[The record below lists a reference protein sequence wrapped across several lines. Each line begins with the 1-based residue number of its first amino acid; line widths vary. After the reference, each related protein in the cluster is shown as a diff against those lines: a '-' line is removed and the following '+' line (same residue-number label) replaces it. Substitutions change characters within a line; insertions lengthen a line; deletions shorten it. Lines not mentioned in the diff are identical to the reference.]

1 MTAQR
6 PADLTLSISFGSLGG
21 WTSTPWWWSLY
32 KTNEQK
38 NHKESIRNT
47 VSYCVLFWCPF
58 QAHVSIMEV
67 IWSPDTHQSCA
78 TLPLQGTKKV
88 LVETVAIEA
97 TEMTTCQLISPSN
110 TFHFFLRLY
119 FDTFVRLQ
127 AKVETLTLGSR
138 NYTWN
143 LYSGRSTFYSLDIS
157 SPWKPHGGVP
167 DWWFQYS
174 GLKFPFHWCW
184 SLTFVG
190 NSQQRIFDQPR
201 GQRWKSRQAKFG
213 MWPKK
218 IMSNVKCQVVEG
230 FETLEIDSWIIHH
243 TGYMIWLYGCFRK

>member
-1 MTAQR
+1 MVVF
-6 PADLTLSISFGSLGG
+6 SIPIDILQTRDRSTSCWLDTFHLFREPFFASLQVVYRSLGG

-67 IWSPDTHQSCA
+67 IWSPDTNQSCA

-97 TEMTTCQLISPSN
+97 TETTTCQLISPSN
-110 TFHFFLRLY
+110 TFHFSFKLY

-143 LYSGRSTFYSLDIS
+143 LVVDGRS
-157 SPWKPHGGVP
+157 
-167 DWWFQYS
+167 
-174 GLKFPFHWCW
+174 
-184 SLTFVG
+184 
-190 NSQQRIFDQPR
+190 
-201 GQRWKSRQAKFG
+201 
-213 MWPKK
+213 
-218 IMSNVKCQVVEG
+218 
-230 FETLEIDSWIIHH
+230 IH
-243 TGYMIWLYGCFRK
+243 